1 VFIKNHEW
9 ITMKL
14 LYFFYASCLIFIFN
28 SVSVYPQ
35 NWQLVWSDEFDS
47 ASINLS
53 NWTHETGGNGWGN
66 NELQFYTN
74 RDVNSYIDSGKLV
87 IKAIAENY
95 SGRSYTSAR
104 LKTQEKRFWKYG
116 KVESRLKLPFGQG
129 IWPAFWMLG
138 ETISLVGWPAC
149 GEIDIVEMIGGSGR
163 ENTVHGTAHW
173 DNSGQHAQY
182 GNDYTLSAGTFSD
195 DFHVF
200 RIEWDQSLI
209 KWYVDNSLYNTISIT
224 PSGLSEFHQEFFII
238 LNLAVGG
245 NWPGN
250 PNSSTTFPQYLEVDY
265 IRVYQMTATGIEDE
279 ASHPIGFNLEQ
290 NYPNPFNP
298 STKIKYS
305 IPTESPLLGGARGG
319 FVTLKVYDVLGN
331 EAATLVNEEQTP
343 GEYEVDFKPN
353 LFGLSSGMYLYKLTA
368 GNYSE
373 IKKMILMK

>member
-1 VFIKNHEW
+1 
-9 ITMKL
+9 MKL
-14 LYFFYASCLIFIFN
+14 LYFLSASCLIFIFN
-28 SVSVYPQ
+28 SISAYPQ

-47 ASINLS
+47 TSINLS

-163 ENTVHGTAHW
+163 ENTVYGTAHW

-290 NYPNPFNP
+290 NYVLSRPQ
-298 STKIKYS
+298 
-305 IPTESPLLGGARGG
+305 IP
-319 FVTLKVYDVLGN
+319 
-331 EAATLVNEEQTP
+331 
-343 GEYEVDFKPN
+343 
-353 LFGLSSGMYLYKLTA
+353 
-368 GNYSE
+368 
-373 IKKMILMK
+373 

>member
-1 VFIKNHEW
+1 
-9 ITMKL
+9 MKL
-14 LYFFYASCLIFIFN
+14 LYFLPASCLIFIFN

-53 NWTHETGGNGWGN
+53 NWTHESGGNGWGN

-74 RDVNSYIDSGKLV
+74 REVNSYIDGGKLV

-104 LKTQEKRFWKYG
+104 LKTQGKRFWKYG

-138 ETISLVGWPAC
+138 ENITYTGWPAC
-149 GEIDIVEMIGGSGR
+149 GEIDIMEMIGGSGR

-200 RIEWDQSLI
+200 RIEWDQSII

-265 IRVYQMTATGIEDE
+265 IRVYQMTSTGIEDE
-279 ASHPIGFNLEQ
+279 APLPIGFNLEQ

-298 STKIKYS
+298 STKIRYN
-305 IPTESPLLGGARGG
+305 IPLADFLFTKGGMEGV
-319 FVTLKVYDVLGN
+319 FVSLKVYDVLGN
-331 EAATLVNEEQTP
+331 EAAILVSEDQSP
-343 GEYEVDFKPN
+343 GEYEIKFDAN
-353 LFGLSSGMYLYKLTA
+353 EFGLSSGIYFYRLNA
-368 GNYSE
+368 GNYSD